1 MRSCLCRW
9 TSQLRQ
15 SRERPGCS
23 TLRRTFCGRSLAGVR
38 RGGPGCSSQ
47 LPGAGRLGLPGPIP
61 SHRCLGAAGTSSP
74 HHHHHHPHL
83 RRSASLRKEPF
94 SSPWPVTW
102 LFDHRENTLIS
113 DSRSRFPSLP
123 KISRKT
129 GKQSSTCPIFQNQIP
144 ISLLYRYLAP
154 SSQNPFISSPTF
166 CGLCLSLLF
175 FFPPLFP
182 LLSPPSHVP
191 DSPYSGKLRSLPSLP
206 LPKQV
211 SDSTGAAGPP
221 PAAGLNLCPPTVRS
235 SSAHLSIKAKCKLP
249 AERRGSEPF
258 LGPLRGSPNPCL
270 PDLRSSR

>member
-23 TLRRTFCGRSLAGVR
+23 TLRRTFCGRSLAGVG

-61 SHRCLGAAGTSSP
+61 SHRCLGAAGTLRC

-83 RRSASLRKEPF
+83 SRSASLRKEPF

-113 DSRSRFPSLP
+113 DSHLRFPTLP

-144 ISLLYRYLAP
+144 ISLLLHRYLAP

-175 FFPPLFP
+175 FSHLCFHSCLRPPTSLTLP
-182 LLSPPSHVP
+182 TPAS
-191 DSPYSGKLRSLPSLP
+191 SGLYP
-206 LPKQV
+206 
-211 SDSTGAAGPP
+211 
-221 PAAGLNLCPPTVRS
+221 LCPSPDKCPTPRGQPARRRPPGS
-235 SSAHLSIKAKCKLP
+235 ISAHLL
-249 AERRGSEPF
+249 
-258 LGPLRGSPNPCL
+258 
-270 PDLRSSR
+270 